1 MNQLAKTF
9 HQRRVLVTG
18 HTGFK
23 GSWLAL
29 WLRELGA
36 QVIGLSL
43 PQLPT
48 SPSNFDVTGLSDHLI
63 DIRSDIRDYDAVLNV
78 IEKHRPEIVFH
89 LAAQPIVLTSYEAP
103 KETFDSNVAGTVNV
117 LEAIRKTNSV
127 GAVICITTDKVY
139 QNQNWPWGYRE
150 NDLLGGHDPYSASKA
165 MAELAI
171 ASYRSAFFATQSD
184 QEKRVILSSTR
195 AGNVIGGGDF
205 ADFRLIPDCMTAM
218 MGDKPIIVRNPNSVR
233 PWQHVLEPLSGYLW
247 LARQMLTADGDTFA
261 QAWNFGPPERHGVTT
276 ESIVEKII
284 ELWGSGQWKHQSN
297 EEARVETAQFTINWD
312 KAAKD
317 LKWMPVYTWEQAL
330 EQTVDWFKHYQALHA
345 ERDATRENMH
355 AFCAQQIHRY
365 SESARQIGLQWAQ

>member
-9 HQRRVLVTG
+9 NKRRVLVTG

-29 WLRELGA
+29 WLKELGA

-43 PQLPT
+43 PQPPT
-48 SPSNFDVTGLSDHLI
+48 NPNNFDVCGLGDHLI
-63 DIRSDIRDYDAVLNV
+63 DIRSDIRDYDAVLSA

-117 LEAIRKTNSV
+117 LEVIRKTNSV
-127 GAVICITTDKVY
+127 EAVVCITTDKVY

-171 ASYRSAFFATQSD
+171 ASYRSAFFADQSNPKN
-184 QEKRVILSSTR
+184 QVLLSSTR

-218 MGDKPIIVRNPNSVR
+218 MRNEPIIVRNPNSVR

-247 LARQMLTADGDTFA
+247 LASQMLATHGDTFA

-276 ESIVEKII
+276 QSIVEKVIA
-284 ELWGSGQWKHQSN
+284 LWGSGQWKHQN
-297 EEARVETAQFTINWD
+297 NKAARVETGQFTINWD
-312 KAAKD
+312 KAAKH
-317 LKWMPVYTWEQAL
+317 LNWRPVYTWEQAL
-330 EQTVDWFKHYQALHA
+330 EQTVDWFKHYQTLNAGH
-345 ERDATRENMH
+345 DAAGENMY
-355 AFCAQQIHRY
+355 AVCAQQIHHY

>member
-1 MNQLAKTF
+1 VNQLAKTF
-9 HQRRVLVTG
+9 HNRRVLVTG

-29 WLRELGA
+29 WLKELGA

-43 PQLPT
+43 PQPPT
-48 SPSNFDVTGLSDHLI
+48 NPNNFDVTGLGNHLI
-63 DIRSDIRDYDAVLNV
+63 DIRSDIRDYDAVLSAL
-78 IEKHRPEIVFH
+78 EMHQPEIVFH

-103 KETFDSNVAGTVNV
+103 KETFDSNVIGTVNV
-117 LEAIRKTNSV
+117 LEAIRQTNSV
-127 GAVICITTDKVY
+127 EALICITTDKVY

-171 ASYRSAFFATQSD
+171 ASYRSAFFADQSRR
-184 QEKRVILSSTR
+184 ENRVILSSTR

-205 ADFRLIPDCMTAM
+205 ADFRLIPDCMTAIM
-218 MGDKPIIVRNPNSVR
+218 RDEPIIVRNPNSVR

-247 LARQMLTADGDTFA
+247 LASQMLTTKGDTFA

-276 ESIVEKII
+276 EKIVEKVIA
-284 ELWGSGQWKHQSN
+284 LWGSGQWKHQN
-297 EEARVETAQFTINWD
+297 NAAPQVETAQFTINWD

-317 LKWMPVYTWEQAL
+317 LNWMPVYTWEQAL
-330 EQTVDWFKHYQALHA
+330 EQTVDWFKHYQTQNTGRGAA
-345 ERDATRENMH
+345 SENMYVI
-355 AFCAQQIHRY
+355 CARQIQLY
-365 SESARQIGLQWAQ
+365 SESARQIGLPWAQ